1 VLLLIHK
8 EYITILIKMLGDAYY
23 VLESESVKIKK
34 HKPMVNIRKIK
45 KAKESKEKMVDRI
58 ADFLEMPEEL
68 VGDNTKITLVDN
80 KYLYLEGKNQIIDY
94 YDHYIKI
101 KTKKVTITLDGKKME
116 IKEINDNELVVEG
129 ELLNISY
136 NK

>member
-1 VLLLIHK
+1 MKV
-8 EYITILIKMLGDAYY
+8 
-23 VLESESVKIKK
+23 KK
-34 HKPMVNIRKIK
+34 HKSLINIKRIK
-45 KAKESKEKMVDRI
+45 KAREAKEKMVDRI

-68 VGDNTKITLVDN
+68 LGNNTKITLVDN
-80 KYLYLEGKNQIIDY
+80 KYLYLEGKNQIMDY

-101 KTKKVTITLDGKKME
+101 KTKKVTITLDGRKME
-116 IKEINDNELVVEG
+116 IKEINDNELVIEG

>member
-1 VLLLIHK
+1 MKV
-8 EYITILIKMLGDAYY
+8 
-23 VLESESVKIKK
+23 KK
-34 HKPMVNIRKIK
+34 HKPFININKIK
-45 KAKESKEKMVDRI
+45 KSRESKEKMVNRI

-80 KYLYLEGKNQIIDY
+80 KYLYLEGRNQIIDY
-94 YDHYIKI
+94 YDHYIKV

-116 IKEINDNELVVEG
+116 IKEINDNELVIEG
-129 ELLNISY
+129 ELINISY

>member
-1 VLLLIHK
+1 MKV
-8 EYITILIKMLGDAYY
+8 
-23 VLESESVKIKK
+23 KK
-34 HKPMVNIRKIK
+34 HKPLVNIRKIK
-45 KAKESKEKMVDRI
+45 KVKECKEKMVDRI
-58 ADFLEMPEEL
+58 ATFLEMPGEL

-80 KYLYLEGKNQIIDY
+80 RYLYLEGNNQIIDY

-101 KTKKVTITLDGKKME
+101 KTKRVTISLDGRKME

-129 ELLNISY
+129 EILNISY

>member
-1 VLLLIHK
+1 
-8 EYITILIKMLGDAYY
+8 MR
-23 VLESESVKIKK
+23 IKK
-34 HKPMVNIRKIK
+34 HKGLINMRKIK
-45 KAKESKEKMVDRI
+45 KEKGNKEKMVDRI

-94 YDHYIKI
+94 YDHYIKV
-101 KTKKVTITLDGKKME
+101 KTKKVIITLDGKKME
-116 IKEINDNELVVEG
+116 IKEINDNELVIEG
-129 ELLNISY
+129 EFLNISY

>member
-1 VLLLIHK
+1 
-8 EYITILIKMLGDAYY
+8 M
-23 VLESESVKIKK
+23 KIKK
-34 HKPMVNIRKIK
+34 HKSLISVRKLK
-45 KAKESKEKMVDRI
+45 KQNQNREKMVDRI

-94 YDHYIKI
+94 YDHYIKV

-116 IKEINDNELVVEG
+116 IKELSDNELVIEG

>member
-1 VLLLIHK
+1 MKVKRHKLLVNVRKIRKVNQTK
-8 EYITILIKMLGDAYY
+8 ER
-23 VLESESVKIKK
+23 
-34 HKPMVNIRKIK
+34 MVN
-45 KAKESKEKMVDRI
+45 RI

-80 KYLYLEGKNQIIDY
+80 KYLYLEGKNQIVDY

-101 KTKKVTITLDGKKME
+101 KTKKVTIALDGKRLE
-116 IKEINDNELVVEG
+116 IKEINDNELVIEG
-129 ELLNISY
+129 EILNISY

>member
-1 VLLLIHK
+1 
-8 EYITILIKMLGDAYY
+8 M
-23 VLESESVKIKK
+23 KIKK
-34 HKPMVNIRKIK
+34 HKSFVNIRKIK
-45 KAKESKEKMVDRI
+45 KVSGTKEKMVDRI

-80 KYLYLEGKNQIIDY
+80 KYLYLEGKNQIMDY

-116 IKEINDNELVVEG
+116 IKEINDNELVIEG
-129 ELLNISY
+129 EMLNISY

>member
-1 VLLLIHK
+1 MKV
-8 EYITILIKMLGDAYY
+8 
-23 VLESESVKIKK
+23 KK
-34 HKPMVNIRKIK
+34 HKSLMNIKRIK
-45 KAKESKEKMVDRI
+45 KAREAKEKMVDRI

-68 VGDNTKITLVDN
+68 VGNNTKITLVDN
-80 KYLYLEGKNQIIDY
+80 KYLYLEGKNQIVDY

-101 KTKKVTITLDGKKME
+101 KTKKVTITLDGRKME
-116 IKEINDNELVVEG
+116 IKEINDNELVIEG

>member
-1 VLLLIHK
+1 
-8 EYITILIKMLGDAYY
+8 M
-23 VLESESVKIKK
+23 KIKK
-34 HKPMVNIRKIK
+34 HKSLINIKRITKPTV
-45 KAKESKEKMVDRI
+45 AKEKMVDRI
-58 ADFLEMPEEL
+58 AGFLEMPEEL
-68 VGDNTKITLVDN
+68 VGNNTKITLVDD

-101 KTKKVTITLDGKKME
+101 KTKKVTISLDGRRME
-116 IKEINDNELVVEG
+116 IKEINDNELVIEG

>member
-1 VLLLIHK
+1 MKV
-8 EYITILIKMLGDAYY
+8 
-23 VLESESVKIKK
+23 KK
-34 HKPMVNIRKIK
+34 HKSLINIKRIK
-45 KAKESKEKMVDRI
+45 KAMATKEKMVDRI

-68 VGDNTKITLVDN
+68 VGNNTKITLVDN

-101 KTKKVTITLDGKKME
+101 KTKKVTITLDGKNME
-116 IKEINDNELVVEG
+116 IKEINDNELVIEG
-129 ELLNISY
+129 EILNISY

>member
-1 VLLLIHK
+1 
-8 EYITILIKMLGDAYY
+8 
-23 VLESESVKIKK
+23 VKIKK
-34 HKPMVNIRKIK
+34 HKSQLNIKRIK
-45 KAKESKEKMVDRI
+45 KARESKEKIVDRI

-68 VGDNTKITLVDN
+68 VKDNTKITLINN

-101 KTKKVTITLDGKKME
+101 KTKKVIITLDGRNME
-116 IKEINDNELVVEG
+116 IKEISENELVIEG
-129 ELLNISY
+129 EIINLSY